1 MASSWTGSMV
11 LCRNSTARSPWLTWR
26 PYDPPMAIATV
37 SPVTGEV
44 LTSFDELTPEEL
56 EDKLARAAA
65 AAASYRLTS
74 VEQRAGWLDRAADH
88 LEKEADSV
96 SRLITTEMGKTYRAA
111 HEEVAKCVRGLRFYA
126 AEGPAFLR
134 ALPGD
139 GARVGAKQT
148 YVTYQPI
155 GVVLA
160 VMPWNL
166 PLWQAMRFAAPALTA
181 GNVGILKHA
190 SNVPQ
195 TALYMEQLFRDAG
208 FPDDVFQ
215 TLLISARRV
224 EQVLRDDRV
233 EAATLTGSEPAG
245 KSVGAIA
252 GDEIKKVVL
261 ELGGSDPFI
270 VMPSTNLERAT
281 DVAVK
286 ARTLNNG
293 QSCINGKRFFVHRD
307 IFDRFLERFVAKM
320 GALVVG
326 DPMDDAT
333 DIGPLATES
342 GRDDVEAYV
351 QDAVAKGAK
360 VLVGGKRPDRP
371 GWFYPPTVL
380 TDVTPDMRMYH
391 EEVFGPVAQVWPV
404 ASVEEALRL
413 ANGHPYGL
421 GSNLWSED
429 EAERELFIRDV
440 QSGMAFINGNT
451 TSYPE
456 IPFGG
461 VKRSG
466 YGRELSD
473 LGMREFMN
481 AKTVWI
487 GEDAGA

>member
-1 MASSWTGSMV
+1 
-11 LCRNSTARSPWLTWR
+11 
-26 PYDPPMAIATV
+26 MAIQTI

-44 LTSFDELTPEEL
+44 LKTFDELTEQEL
-56 EDKLARAAA
+56 EQKLARAAA
-65 AAASYRLTS
+65 AAESYRLTT
-74 VEQRAGWLDRAADH
+74 VEQRAEWLDRAADH
-88 LEKEADSV
+88 LEKQTDAIST
-96 SRLITTEMGKTYRAA
+96 LITTEMGKTLRAA
-111 HEEVAKCVRGLRFYA
+111 HEEVTKCVRGLRFYA
-126 AEGPAFLR
+126 AKGPEFLS

-139 GARVGAKQT
+139 AERVGAKQT

-181 GNVGILKHA
+181 GNVGVLKHA

-224 EQVLRDDRV
+224 EQVLRDGRV
-233 EAATLTGSEPAG
+233 KAATLTGSEPAG
-245 KSVGAIA
+245 RSVATIA
-252 GDEIKKVVL
+252 GEEIKKVVL

-293 QSCINGKRFFVHRD
+293 QSCINGKRFFVHAD
-307 IFDRFLERFVAKM
+307 IFDTFIDRFVAKM
-320 GALVVG
+320 EALVVG
-326 DPMDDAT
+326 DPMNEAT
-333 DIGPLATES
+333 DVGPLATES
-342 GRDDVEAYV
+342 GRADVEGYV
-351 QDAVAKGAK
+351 DDAVGKGAK
-360 VLVGGKRPDRP
+360 ALTGGKRLDRP

-380 TDVTPDMRMYH
+380 TDVTPEMKMYH

-404 ASVEEALRL
+404 GSLEEALQL

-429 EAERELFIRDV
+429 ESERELFIRDV
-440 QSGMAFINGNT
+440 ESGMAFINGNT

-461 VKRSG
+461 VKLSG

-487 GEDAGA
+487 GEDTDA

>member
-1 MASSWTGSMV
+1 
-11 LCRNSTARSPWLTWR
+11 
-26 PYDPPMAIATV
+26 MAIATTD
-37 SPVTGEV
+37 PVTGEV
-44 LTSFDELTPEEL
+44 IKSFDELTPEQLDE
-56 EDKLARAAA
+56 KLARAAA
-65 AAASYRLTS
+65 TAAEYRLTS
-74 VEQRAGWLDRAADH
+74 VEQRARWLGRAADV
-88 LEKEADSV
+88 LEKDADAV
-96 SRLITTEMGKTYRAA
+96 SRMITTEMGKTLKSAQ
-111 HEEVAKCVRGLRFYA
+111 EEVAKCVRGLRFYS

-134 ALPGD
+134 DQHGD
-139 GARVGAKQT
+139 AESVGAKQT
-148 YVTYQPI
+148 FVTYQPI

-166 PLWQAMRFAAPALTA
+166 PLWQAMRFAAPALMA

-195 TALYMEQLFRDAG
+195 CALYMEQLFREAG
-208 FPDDVFQ
+208 FPDDAFQ

-233 EAATLTGSEPAG
+233 AAATLTGSEPAG
-245 KSVGAIA
+245 RSVATIA
-252 GDEIKKVVL
+252 GRR
-261 ELGGSDPFI
+261 
-270 VMPSTNLERAT
+270 TERAT
-281 DVAVK
+281 DVAVR

-293 QSCINGKRFFVHRD
+293 QSCINGKRFFVHQD
-307 IFDRFLERFVAKM
+307 IAEQFLEKFTAKM
-320 GALVVG
+320 AALVVG

-342 GRDDVEAYV
+342 GRADVEAYV
-351 QDAVAKGAK
+351 DDAVGKGAT
-360 VLVGGKRPDRP
+360 VLTGGKRPDRP

-380 TDVTPDMRMYH
+380 TGITPQMRMFH
-391 EEVFGPVAQVWPV
+391 EEVFGPVAQVFTV
-404 ASVEEALRL
+404 SSLEEALKI

-429 EAERELFIRDV
+429 PAEREVFVRDV
-440 QSGMAFINGNT
+440 QSGMAFVNGNT

-487 GEDAGA
+487 GEGA

>member
-1 MASSWTGSMV
+1 
-11 LCRNSTARSPWLTWR
+11 
-26 PYDPPMAIATV
+26 MAIATT
-37 SPVTGEV
+37 SPMTGEV
-44 LTSFDELTPEEL
+44 LERFDELTPEQL

-65 AAASYRLTS
+65 AAATYRLTS
-74 VEQRAGWLDRAADH
+74 VDERAGWLQHAAER
-88 LEKEADSV
+88 LEKEVESV
-96 SRLITTEMGKTYRAA
+96 SQMITTEMGKTFRAA
-111 HEEVAKCVRGLRFYA
+111 EEEVVKCVHGLRFYA
-126 AEGPAFLR
+126 GEGPAFLR
-134 ALPGD
+134 DLDRDAE
-139 GARVGAKQT
+139 RVGAKQT
-148 YVTYQPI
+148 FVTYQPI

-166 PLWQAMRFAAPALTA
+166 PLWQAMRFAAPALMA
-181 GNVGILKHA
+181 GNVGLLKHA
-190 SNVPQ
+190 SNVPRC
-195 TALYMEQLFRDAG
+195 ALYLEELFRDAG

-215 TLLISARRV
+215 TLLISSGRV
-224 EQVLRDDRV
+224 EQVLRDPRV
-233 EAATLTGSEPAG
+233 AAATLTGSEPAG
-245 KSVGAIA
+245 RSVAAIA

-270 VMPSTNLERAT
+270 VMPSTDLGRAT

-286 ARTLNNG
+286 ARCLNNG
-293 QSCINGKRFFVHRD
+293 QSCINGKRFFVHQD
-307 IFDRFLERFVAKM
+307 IADEFMAMFVAKM

-326 DPMDDAT
+326 DPMDADT
-333 DIGPLATES
+333 DVGPLATES
-342 GRDDVEAYV
+342 GRRDVESYV
-351 QDAVAKGAK
+351 DDAVGKGATA
-360 VLVGGKRPDRP
+360 LLGGERPDRP

-380 TDVTPDMRMYH
+380 TGVTPEMRMYH
-391 EEVFGPVAQVWPV
+391 EEVFGPVAQVWAVP
-404 ASVEEALRL
+404 SLEEALRE

-429 EAERELFIRDV
+429 EAERELFVRDV

-487 GEDAGA
+487 GRDA

>member
-1 MASSWTGSMV
+1 
-11 LCRNSTARSPWLTWR
+11 
-26 PYDPPMAIATV
+26 MAIATT

-44 LTSFDELTPEEL
+44 LRSFDELTPEEL

-74 VEQRAGWLDRAADH
+74 VEERAECLHHAADR
-88 LEKEADSV
+88 LEKEIESV
-96 SRLITTEMGKTYRAA
+96 GRMITSEMGKTFRAA
-111 HEEVAKCVRGLRFYA
+111 EQEVVKCVHGLRFYA
-126 AEGPAFLR
+126 AEGPAYLR
-134 ALPGD
+134 DLEADAG
-139 GARVGAKQT
+139 RVGAKQT
-148 YVTYQPI
+148 FVTYQPI

-166 PLWQAMRFAAPALTA
+166 PLWQAMRFAAPALMA
-181 GNVGILKHA
+181 GNVGLLKHA

-195 TALYMEQLFRDAG
+195 CALYLEELFREAG

-224 EQVLRDDRV
+224 EQVLRDPRV
-233 EAATLTGSEPAG
+233 AAATLTGSEPAG
-245 KSVGAIA
+245 RSVATIA

-270 VMPSTNLERAT
+270 VMPSTDLERAT
-281 DVAVK
+281 DVAVT
-286 ARTLNNG
+286 ARCLNNG

-307 IFDRFLERFVAKM
+307 ISDAFIEMFVAKM

-326 DPMDDAT
+326 DPMDEDT
-333 DIGPLATES
+333 DVGPLATES
-342 GRDDVEAYV
+342 GR
-351 QDAVAKGAK
+351 
-360 VLVGGKRPDRP
+360 R
-371 GWFYPPTVL
+371 
-380 TDVTPDMRMYH
+380 
-391 EEVFGPVAQVWPV
+391 EVFGPVAQIWTVG
-404 ASVEEALRL
+404 SLEEALRE

-429 EAERELFIRDV
+429 EAEREMFVRDI

-451 TSYPE
+451 TSFPE

-481 AKTVWI
+481 AKTVWV
-487 GEDAGA
+487 GQDA

>member
-1 MASSWTGSMV
+1 
-11 LCRNSTARSPWLTWR
+11 
-26 PYDPPMAIATV
+26 MAIATT

-44 LTSFDELTPEEL
+44 IKSFDELTPDQL

-65 AAASYRLTS
+65 AAAAYRLTS
-74 VEQRAGWLDRAADH
+74 VEDRAGWLDRAADR
-88 LEKEADSV
+88 LEKDADDV
-96 SRLITTEMGKTYRAA
+96 SRMITTEMGKTLRAA
-111 HEEVAKCVRGLRFYA
+111 REEVAKCVHGLRFYA
-126 AEGPAFLR
+126 TEGPGFLR
-134 ALPGD
+134 DLPGD
-139 GARVGAKQT
+139 AGRVGAKQT
-148 YVTYQPI
+148 FVTYQPI

-166 PLWQAMRFAAPALTA
+166 PLWQAMRFAAPALMA
-181 GNVGILKHA
+181 GNVGVLKHA

-195 TALYMEQLFRDAG
+195 CALYLERLFREAG
-208 FPDDVFQ
+208 FPEDVFQ

-224 EQVLRDDRV
+224 EEVLRDERV
-233 EAATLTGSEPAG
+233 KAATLTGSEPAG
-245 KSVGAIA
+245 RSVGTIA
-252 GDEIKKVVL
+252 GEEIKKVVL

-270 VMPSTNLERAT
+270 VMPSADLERAT
-281 DVAVK
+281 DVAVR

-293 QSCINGKRFFVHRD
+293 QSCINGKRFFVHED
-307 IFDRFLERFVAKM
+307 IGDDFLERFTAKM
-320 GALVVG
+320 AALVVG
-326 DPMDDAT
+326 DPMDENT
-333 DIGPLATES
+333 DVGPLATES
-342 GRDDVEAYV
+342 GRSDVEAYV
-351 QDAVAKGAK
+351 DDALGKGATA
-360 VLVGGKRPDRP
+360 LVGGARPDGP

-380 TDVTPDMRMYH
+380 TGVTPEMKMYH
-391 EEVFGPVAQVWPV
+391 EEVFGPVAQVWTV
-404 ASVEEALRL
+404 SSLEEALEI

-429 EAERELFIRDV
+429 DDERTLFVRDV

-487 GEDAGA
+487 GQDA

>member
-1 MASSWTGSMV
+1 
-11 LCRNSTARSPWLTWR
+11 
-26 PYDPPMAIATV
+26 MAIATT

-44 LTSFDELTPEEL
+44 IKSFDELTPDQL

-65 AAASYRLTS
+65 AAAAYRLTS
-74 VEQRAGWLDRAADH
+74 VEDRAGWLDRAADR
-88 LEKEADSV
+88 LEKDADDV
-96 SRLITTEMGKTYRAA
+96 SRMITTEMGKTLRAA
-111 HEEVAKCVRGLRFYA
+111 REEVAKCVHGLRFYA
-126 AEGPAFLR
+126 TEGPGFLR
-134 ALPGD
+134 DLPGD
-139 GARVGAKQT
+139 AGRVGAKQT
-148 YVTYQPI
+148 FVTYQPI

-166 PLWQAMRFAAPALTA
+166 PLWQAMRFAAPALMA
-181 GNVGILKHA
+181 GNVGVLKHA

-195 TALYMEQLFRDAG
+195 CALYLERLFREAG
-208 FPDDVFQ
+208 FPEDVFQ

-224 EQVLRDDRV
+224 EEVLRDERV
-233 EAATLTGSEPAG
+233 KAATLTGSEPAG
-245 KSVGAIA
+245 RSVGTIA
-252 GDEIKKVVL
+252 GEEIKKVVL

-270 VMPSTNLERAT
+270 VMPSADLERAT
-281 DVAVK
+281 DVAVR

-293 QSCINGKRFFVHRD
+293 QSCINGKRFFVHED
-307 IFDRFLERFVAKM
+307 IGDAFLERFTAKM
-320 GALVVG
+320 AALVVG
-326 DPMDDAT
+326 DPMDENT
-333 DIGPLATES
+333 DVGPLATES
-342 GRDDVEAYV
+342 GRSDVEAYV
-351 QDAVAKGAK
+351 DDALGKGATA
-360 VLVGGKRPDRP
+360 LVGGARPEGP

-380 TDVTPDMRMYH
+380 TGVTPEMKMYH
-391 EEVFGPVAQVWPV
+391 EEVFGPVAQVWTV
-404 ASVEEALRL
+404 SSLEEALEI

-429 EAERELFIRDV
+429 DDERALFVRDV

-487 GEDAGA
+487 GQDA

>member
-1 MASSWTGSMV
+1 
-11 LCRNSTARSPWLTWR
+11 
-26 PYDPPMAIATV
+26 MAIATT
-37 SPVTGEV
+37 SPVTGEI
-44 LTSFDELTPEEL
+44 LKSFDELTADEL

-65 AAASYRLTS
+65 AFAKYRLTT
-74 VEQRAGWLDRAADH
+74 VEQRAGWLRQAADN
-88 LEKEADSV
+88 LERDADSV
-96 SRLITTEMGKTYRAA
+96 SELIVTEMGKPYRAA
-111 HEEVAKCVRGLRFYA
+111 QQEVGKCVHGLRFYA
-126 AEGPAFLR
+126 DHGPAYLQ
-134 ALPGD
+134 ALPSD
-139 GARVGAKQT
+139 PERVGAKET
-148 YVTYQPI
+148 FVTYQPI

-195 TALYMEQLFRDAG
+195 TALYMEQLFREAG

-215 TLLISARRV
+215 TLLISSGRV
-224 EQVLRDDRV
+224 EQVLRDPRV

-245 KSVGAIA
+245 KSVAAIA
-252 GDEIKKVVL
+252 GQEIKKVVL
-261 ELGGSDPFI
+261 ELGGSDPFF
-270 VMPSTNLERAT
+270 VMPSTNLEKAAE
-281 DVAVK
+281 VAVK

-293 QSCINGKRFFVHRD
+293 QSCINGKRFFVHAD
-307 IFDRFLERFVAKM
+307 IYEAFLELFVAKM

-342 GRDDVEAYV
+342 GRKDVEDYV
-351 QDAVAKGAK
+351 DDAVSKGAK
-360 VLVGGKRPDRP
+360 ALVGGKRPDRP

-380 TDVTPDMRMYH
+380 TDITPDMKMYH
-391 EEVFGPVAQVWPV
+391 EEVFGPVAQVFSVPSLEEGLRV
-404 ASVEEALRL
+404 A
-413 ANGHPYGL
+413 NTHPYGL

-440 QSGMAFINGNT
+440 ASGMAFINGNT

-481 AKTVWI
+481 AKTIWI
-487 GEDAGA
+487 GEDAGV

>member
-1 MASSWTGSMV
+1 
-11 LCRNSTARSPWLTWR
+11 
-26 PYDPPMAIATV
+26 MAIATI
-37 SPVTGEV
+37 SPVTGET
-44 LTSFDELTPEEL
+44 LKSFDELTPEEL
-56 EDKLARAAA
+56 ENKLARAEAA
-65 AAASYRLTS
+65 AESYRLTS
-74 VEQRAGWLDRAADH
+74 VEERARWLGQAADN
-88 LEKEADSV
+88 LENEAGSV
-96 SRLITTEMGKTYRAA
+96 SELITAEMGKTLRAA

-126 AEGPAFLR
+126 AKGPEFLR
-134 ALPGD
+134 NLDGD
-139 GARVGAKQT
+139 AHSVGAKQT
-148 YVTYQPI
+148 FVSYQPI

-166 PLWQAMRFAAPALTA
+166 PLWQAMRFAAPALMA
-181 GNVGILKHA
+181 GNVGVLKHA

-195 TALYMEQLFRDAG
+195 TALYMEQLFREAG

-233 EAATLTGSEPAG
+233 KAATLTGSEPAG
-245 KSVGAIA
+245 RSVGTIA
-252 GDEIKKVVL
+252 GSVIKKVVL

-270 VMPSTNLERAT
+270 VMPSTDLERAT

-293 QSCINGKRFFVHRD
+293 QSCINGKRFFVHAD
-307 IFDRFLERFVAKM
+307 IYDAFLEKFVAKM

-326 DPMDDAT
+326 DPMDAAT
-333 DIGPLATES
+333 DVGPLATES

-351 QDAVAKGAK
+351 DDALAKGAE
-360 VLVGGKRPDRP
+360 VLVGGERPDGP

-380 TDVTPDMRMYH
+380 TNITPDMKMYH
-391 EEVFGPVAQVWPV
+391 EEVFGPVAQVF
-404 ASVEEALRL
+404 SVSSVQEALGL

-429 EAERELFIRDV
+429 QAERDVFIRDV

-461 VKRSG
+461 VKLSG

-487 GEDAGA
+487 GDDARV

>member
-1 MASSWTGSMV
+1 MTGGAAT
-11 LCRNSTARSPWLTWR
+11 LELRTLR
-26 PYDPPMAIATV
+26 DMAIATV

-44 LTSFDELTPEEL
+44 LKTFDELSPEEL

-65 AAASYRLTS
+65 AAATYRLTTI
-74 VEQRAGWLDRAADH
+74 EQRAGWLTRAADL
-88 LEKEADSV
+88 LEQDADSV
-96 SRLITTEMGKTYRAA
+96 SELITTEMGKPLRSAK
-111 HEEVAKCVRGLRFYA
+111 EEVAKCVRGLRFYA
-126 AEGPAFLR
+126 SEGPAFLDVQC
-134 ALPGD
+134 GD
-139 GARVGAKQT
+139 GTKVGAAQT

-181 GNVGILKHA
+181 GNVGVLKHA

-195 TALYMEQLFRDAG
+195 TALYLEQLFRAAG

-215 TLLISARRV
+215 TLLISSGRV

-233 EAATLTGSEPAG
+233 AAATLTGSEPAG
-245 KSVGAIA
+245 RSVATIA
-252 GDEIKKVVL
+252 GDAIKKVVL

-270 VMPSTNLERAT
+270 VMPSTDLDRAS
-281 DVAVK
+281 DVAVR

-293 QSCINGKRFFVHRD
+293 QSCINGKRFFVHAD
-307 IFDRFLERFVAKM
+307 VYDEFLDAFVAKM

-342 GRDDVEAYV
+342 GRAEVEAYV
-351 QDAVAKGAK
+351 DDAVAKGAT
-360 VLVGGKRPDRP
+360 VRAGGTRLDRA

-380 TDVTPDMRMYH
+380 TEVPRAANMFH
-391 EEVFGPVAQVWPV
+391 EEVFGPVAQVWAV
-404 ASVEEALRL
+404 DSLEEALRE
-413 ANGHPYGL
+413 ANAHPYGL

-429 EAERELFIRDV
+429 AAERELFVRDV

-461 VKRSG
+461 TKRSG
-466 YGRELSD
+466 YGRELAD

-481 AKTVWI
+481 AKTVWV
-487 GEDAGA
+487 GA

>member
-1 MASSWTGSMV
+1 
-11 LCRNSTARSPWLTWR
+11 
-26 PYDPPMAIATV
+26 MAIATT

-44 LTSFDELTPEEL
+44 VESFDELTPEQL

-65 AAASYRLTS
+65 AAATYRLTS
-74 VEQRAGWLDRAADH
+74 VEDRAGWLAQAADL
-88 LEKEADSV
+88 LEKDADAV
-96 SRLITTEMGKTYRAA
+96 SRMITTEMGKTLRAA
-111 HEEVAKCVRGLRFYA
+111 HEEVAKCVHGLRFYA
-126 AEGPAFLR
+126 VEGPKFLR
-134 ALPGD
+134 DAPGD
-139 GARVGAKQT
+139 AGRVGAKQT
-148 YVTYQPI
+148 FVTYQPI

-166 PLWQAMRFAAPALTA
+166 PLWQAMRFAAPALMA
-181 GNVGILKHA
+181 GNVGVLKHA

-195 TALYMEQLFRDAG
+195 CALYLERLFREAG
-208 FPDDVFQ
+208 FPEDVFQ

-233 EAATLTGSEPAG
+233 RAATLTGSEPAG
-245 KSVGAIA
+245 RSVGTIA

-270 VMPSTNLERAT
+270 VMPSADLERAT

-293 QSCINGKRFFVHRD
+293 QSCINGKRFFVHQD
-307 IFDRFLERFVAKM
+307 IAEAFLERFTAKM

-326 DPMDDAT
+326 DPMDEGT
-333 DIGPLATES
+333 DVGPLATES
-342 GRDDVEAYV
+342 GRRDVEDYV
-351 QDAVAKGAK
+351 DDAVGKGATA
-360 VLVGGKRPDRP
+360 LVGGSRPERP

-380 TDVTPDMRMYH
+380 TGVTPEMKMYH
-391 EEVFGPVAQVWPV
+391 EEVFGPVAQVWTV
-404 ASVEEALRL
+404 SSLEEALEI

-429 EAERELFIRDV
+429 GDERELFVRDV

-481 AKTVWI
+481 AKTVWV
-487 GEDAGA
+487 GQDS

>member
-1 MASSWTGSMV
+1 
-11 LCRNSTARSPWLTWR
+11 
-26 PYDPPMAIATV
+26 MAIQTT

-44 LTSFDELTPEEL
+44 IKKFDELTPGEL

-65 AAASYRLTS
+65 AAETYRLTS
-74 VEQRAGWLDRAADH
+74 VEQRAKWLNNAADL
-88 LEKEADSV
+88 LERQTDPV
-96 SRLITTEMGKTYRAA
+96 STMITTEMGKPFRSAQ
-111 HEEVAKCVRGLRFYA
+111 EEVAKCVRGLRFYA
-126 AEGPAFLR
+126 TEGPGFLKN
-134 ALPGD
+134 LPAD

-148 YVTYQPI
+148 FVTYQPI

-195 TALYMEQLFRDAG
+195 TALYFEQLFREAG

-215 TLLISARRV
+215 TLLISSGRV

-233 EAATLTGSEPAG
+233 KAATLTGSEPAG
-245 KSVGAIA
+245 RSVATIA
-252 GDEIKKVVL
+252 GSEIKKVVL

-270 VMPSTNLERAT
+270 VMPSTNLGRAAE
-281 DVAVK
+281 VAVR

-293 QSCINGKRFFVHRD
+293 QSCINGKRFFIHAD
-307 IFDRFLERFVAKM
+307 IYDAFLEIFVEKM

-326 DPMDDAT
+326 DPMDPAT

-351 QDAVAKGAK
+351 DDAVAKGAK
-360 VLVGGKRPDRP
+360 VIVGGKRLDRP

-380 TDVTPDMRMYH
+380 TGVTPQMKMYH

-404 ASVEEALRL
+404 PSLEEALRL

-429 EAERELFIRDV
+429 QADRDLFVRDV

-461 VKRSG
+461 VKLSG

-487 GEDAGA
+487 GDDA

>member
-1 MASSWTGSMV
+1 
-11 LCRNSTARSPWLTWR
+11 
-26 PYDPPMAIATV
+26 MAIATT

-44 LTSFDELTPEEL
+44 LRSFDELTPEEL

-74 VEQRAGWLDRAADH
+74 VEERAGWLQHAAER
-88 LEKEADSV
+88 LEKEVESV
-96 SRLITTEMGKTYRAA
+96 SRMITEEMGKTFRAA
-111 HEEVAKCVRGLRFYA
+111 EQEVAKCVHGLRFYA
-126 AEGPAFLR
+126 AEGPGFLR
-134 ALPGD
+134 DLDGD
-139 GARVGAKQT
+139 GARVQAKQT
-148 YVTYQPI
+148 FVTYQPI

-166 PLWQAMRFAAPALTA
+166 PLWQAMRFAAPALMA
-181 GNVGILKHA
+181 GNVGLLKHA

-195 TALYMEQLFRDAG
+195 CALYLEELFRDAG

-215 TLLISARRV
+215 TLLISSGRV
-224 EQVLRDDRV
+224 EQVLRDPRV
-233 EAATLTGSEPAG
+233 AAATLTGSEPAG
-245 KSVGAIA
+245 RSVAAIA
-252 GDEIKKVVL
+252 GDEIKKLVL

-281 DVAVK
+281 DVAVR

-293 QSCINGKRFFVHRD
+293 QSCINGKRFFVHQD
-307 IFDRFLERFVAKM
+307 IGEAFIGMFVAKM
-320 GALVVG
+320 GALTVG
-326 DPMDDAT
+326 DPMDEGT
-333 DIGPLATES
+333 DVGPLATES
-342 GRDDVEAYV
+342 GRRDVAAYV
-351 QDAVAKGAK
+351 DDAVGKGAT
-360 VLVGGKRPDRP
+360 VLLGGRIPDGP

-380 TDVTPDMRMYH
+380 TDITPEMRMYH
-391 EEVFGPVAQVWPV
+391 EEVFGPVAQVWTV
-404 ASVEEALRL
+404 ASLEEALRE

-429 EAERELFIRDV
+429 EADRELFVRDV

-487 GEDAGA
+487 GQDA

>member
-1 MASSWTGSMV
+1 
-11 LCRNSTARSPWLTWR
+11 
-26 PYDPPMAIATV
+26 MAIATT

-44 LTSFDELTPEEL
+44 LKSFDELSPEEL

-74 VEQRAGWLDRAADH
+74 VEQRAGWLNQAADN
-88 LEKEADSV
+88 LEKDADSV
-96 SRLITTEMGKTYRAA
+96 SRLITTEMGKTLRAA
-111 HEEVAKCVRGLRFYA
+111 KEEVAKCVRGLRFYA
-126 AEGPAFLR
+126 AEGPAFLKD
-134 ALPGD
+134 LPGN
-139 GARVGAKQT
+139 ARSVGAKQT

-181 GNVGILKHA
+181 GNVGVLKHA

-215 TLLISARRV
+215 TLLISSRRV
-224 EQVLRDDRV
+224 EQVLRDDRIA
-233 EAATLTGSEPAG
+233 AATLTGSEPAG
-245 KSVGAIA
+245 QSMAAIT
-252 GDEIKKVVL
+252 GDVIKKMVL
-261 ELGGSDPFI
+261 ELGGSDPFF
-270 VMPSTNLERAT
+270 VMPSTNLERAS
-281 DVAVK
+281 DVAVR

-293 QSCINGKRFFVHRD
+293 QSCINGKRFFAHAD
-307 IFDRFLERFVAKM
+307 IYDAFLEKFVAKM

-351 QDAVAKGAK
+351 DDALSKGAK
-360 VLVGGKRPDRP
+360 ALVGGKRLDRP

-380 TDVTPDMRMYH
+380 TGVTPDMNMYH
-391 EEVFGPVAQVWPV
+391 EEVFGPVAQVW
-404 ASVEEALRL
+404 SVPSLEEGLRL

-429 EAERELFIRDV
+429 DADRELFVRDV

>member
-1 MASSWTGSMV
+1 
-11 LCRNSTARSPWLTWR
+11 
-26 PYDPPMAIATV
+26 MAIATTD
-37 SPVTGEV
+37 PVTGEV
-44 LTSFDELTPEEL
+44 LKSFDELTPEQLDE
-56 EDKLARAAA
+56 KLARAAA
-65 AAASYRLTS
+65 AAAEYRLTS
-74 VEQRAGWLDRAADH
+74 VEQRAGWLGRAADV
-88 LEKEADSV
+88 LEKDADAV
-96 SRLITTEMGKTYRAA
+96 SRMITTEMGKTLKAA
-111 HEEVAKCVRGLRFYA
+111 QEEVAKCVRGLRFYS
-126 AEGPAFLR
+126 AEGPGFLR
-134 ALPGD
+134 DQQGD
-139 GARVGAKQT
+139 AESVGARQT
-148 YVTYQPI
+148 FVTYQPI

-166 PLWQAMRFAAPALTA
+166 PLWQAMRFAAPALMA

-195 TALYMEQLFRDAG
+195 CALYMERLFREAG

-233 EAATLTGSEPAG
+233 AAATLTGSEPAG
-245 KSVGAIA
+245 RSVATIA
-252 GDEIKKVVL
+252 GQEIKKVVL

-270 VMPSTNLERAT
+270 VMPSADLERAT
-281 DVAVK
+281 DVAVR

-293 QSCINGKRFFVHRD
+293 QSCINGKRFFVHQD
-307 IFDRFLERFVAKM
+307 IAEQFLEKFTAKM
-320 GALVVG
+320 AALVVG

-333 DIGPLATES
+333 DVGPLATES
-342 GRDDVEAYV
+342 GREDVEAYV
-351 QDAVAKGAK
+351 DDAVGKGATA
-360 VLVGGKRPDRP
+360 LTGGKRPDRP

-380 TDVTPDMRMYH
+380 TGITPQMKMFH
-391 EEVFGPVAQVWPV
+391 EEVFGPVAQVFTV
-404 ASVEEALRL
+404 SSLEEALQMTN
-413 ANGHPYGL
+413 AHPYGL

-429 EAERELFIRDV
+429 PAERELFVRDV

-481 AKTVWI
+481 AKTVWV
-487 GEDAGA
+487 GQSA

>member
-1 MASSWTGSMV
+1 
-11 LCRNSTARSPWLTWR
+11 
-26 PYDPPMAIATV
+26 MAIATI
-37 SPVTGEV
+37 SPVTGET
-44 LTSFDELTPEEL
+44 LKSFDELTPEEL

-65 AAASYRLTS
+65 AAESYRLTS
-74 VEQRAGWLDRAADH
+74 VEQRAGWLSKAAED
-88 LEKEADSV
+88 LENEADPV
-96 SRLITTEMGKTYRAA
+96 SELLTAEMGKTLRAA

-126 AEGPAFLR
+126 AKGPEFLR
-134 ALPGD
+134 NLDGD
-139 GARVGAKQT
+139 ARAVGAKQAF
-148 YVTYQPI
+148 VSYQPI

-181 GNVGILKHA
+181 GNVGVLKHA

-195 TALYMEQLFRDAG
+195 TALYMERLFREAG

-233 EAATLTGSEPAG
+233 KAATLTGSEPAG
-245 KSVGAIA
+245 RSVGTIA
-252 GDEIKKVVL
+252 GSVIKKVVL

-281 DVAVK
+281 EVAVK

-293 QSCINGKRFFVHRD
+293 QSCINGKRFFVHTD
-307 IFDRFLERFVAKM
+307 IYDAFLDKFVAKM

-333 DIGPLATES
+333 DVGPLATES

-351 QDAVAKGAK
+351 DDAVGKGAK
-360 VLVGGKRPDRP
+360 ALVGGKRPDGP

-380 TDVTPDMRMYH
+380 TNITPDMKMYH
-391 EEVFGPVAQVWPV
+391 EEVFGPVAQVF
-404 ASVEEALRL
+404 SVSSLQEALEL

-429 EAERELFIRDV
+429 QAEREVFIRDV

-461 VKRSG
+461 VKLSG